1 MQILFIVDG
10 YPAPGLPYSA
20 FIGVLCEELL
30 RQGHNINVI
39 APQSITRSIVRKVP
53 LAPKYTVANTFGDNS
68 IKVYRPYVITFGNG
82 ILKRLG
88 LWLTKAVVQF
98 EANRKEINP
107 DICYAHFWYS
117 AYNILGWAS
126 SKKKPLFVAT
136 GEDKIEI
143 QNYIAPKTINKLREY
158 VSGVICVST
167 KNLEES
173 VSLGLADKNKCI
185 VLPNSI
191 DNKLFYKKDKA
202 QCRRQL
208 GFPEEAFIVAFCG
221 RFIYRKGV
229 KRVSDAIKLLN
240 DSNIKSIFIGSDYEN
255 ENEIPDCDGILFKGS
270 LPHGAIPD
278 YLNCA
283 DVFVLPTLAEGCSN
297 SIVEAMAC
305 GLPIISSDMPFN
317 YDILDPSN
325 SILVNPMNVKEI
337 ANAIITLKKDEAL
350 RLNLSKGAIKKAS
363 ELTIEKRA
371 SKILNFIREKCG
383 KVE

>member
-1 MQILFIVDG
+1 MEILFVVDG

-208 GFPEEAFIVAFCG
+208 GFPDDAFIVAFCG
-221 RFIYRKGV
+221 RFIHRKGV
-229 KRVSDAIKLLN
+229 KRVSDAIKMTG
-240 DSNIKSIFIGSDYEN
+240 DPDIKSIFIGSDYEN
-255 ENEIPDCDGILFKGS
+255 ENENPDCDGILFKGS
-270 LPHGAIPD
+270 LPHEEIPD

-283 DVFVLPTLAEGCSN
+283 DVYVLPTLAEGCSN

-305 GLPIISSDMPFN
+305 GLPIISSNLPFN
-317 YDILDPSN
+317 YDILNDNN
-325 SILVNPMNVKEI
+325 SIVVDPLNVSQI
-337 ANAIITLKKDEAL
+337 ADVIIQLKNDDEL
-350 RLNLSKGAIKKAS
+350 RKKLSKGVLVTAS
-363 ELTIEKRA
+363 GLTIEMRA
-371 SKILNFIREKCG
+371 TKLIQFINEKII
-383 KVE
+383 

>member
-1 MQILFIVDG
+1 MEILFVVDG

-39 APQSITRSIVRKVP
+39 APQSITRHVVRKVP
-53 LAPKYTVANTFGDNS
+53 LAPKYAVAKTFGDKS

-191 DNKLFYKKDKA
+191 DNKLFYKKDKV

-208 GFPEEAFIVAFCG
+208 GFPDDAFIVAFCG
-221 RFIYRKGV
+221 RFIHRKGV
-229 KRVSDAIKLLN
+229 KRVSDAIKMTG
-240 DSNIKSIFIGSDYEN
+240 DPDIKSIFIGSDYEN
-255 ENEIPDCDGILFKGS
+255 ENENPDCDGILFKGS
-270 LPHGAIPD
+270 LPHEEIPD

-283 DVFVLPTLAEGCSN
+283 DVYVLPTLAEGCSN

-305 GLPIISSDMPFN
+305 GLPIISSNLPFN
-317 YDILDPSN
+317 YDILNDNN
-325 SILVNPMNVKEI
+325 SIVIDP
-337 ANAIITLKKDEAL
+337 
-350 RLNLSKGAIKKAS
+350 LNLSQIADAIIQLKNEVELRKKLSKGVLVTTS
-363 ELTIEKRA
+363 GLTIEMRA
-371 SKILNFIREKCG
+371 TKLIQFINEKII
-383 KVE
+383 